1 MSDAWPPIRDFLG
14 LSIILAGTLHSFSRT
29 CRQLRPRSLC
39 VMFFEVILNTWD
51 RVFTFVDFL
60 RVNPRLKPLVRLI
73 VVSPTD
79 FVASLL

>member
-1 MSDAWPPIRDFLG
+1 
-14 LSIILAGTLHSFSRT
+14 
-29 CRQLRPRSLC
+29 
-39 VMFFEVILNTWD
+39 MFFEVILNTGD

-73 VVSPTD
+73 VVSPID